1 MTASVSYSTIERI
14 GTILVDSPPVNA
26 LSHGVRQGLVD
37 ALSAA
42 ATDDTDI
49 TILRCAG
56 RTFIAGADITEFGK
70 PPQAPALAT
79 VLEAL
84 ESHPKPVIAAI
95 HGTALG
101 GGLELALCCD
111 YRMVV
116 ETAKVGLPEVNLG
129 LLPGAG
135 GTQRLPR
142 LTGLKTAID
151 MITSGRPLSA
161 NDAQVAGIVDE
172 VSGDDLAQAAT
183 DFAAELLRR
192 GAGKRLTKDIP
203 LQFSDDDI
211 ALLSGARDTI
221 AKRLKGQT
229 APQRILDCLNAAG
242 TAPFEEGLKF
252 ERQAFEACM
261 ADPQSSALRY
271 QFFAERAAAK
281 VQGMSPDTEAASVR
295 QVGIIG
301 AGTMGGGI
309 AMCFA
314 QAGFRVTLVDQD
326 QDGLDRGM
334 GIIRKNYDISV
345 QRGRLSADQVSSF
358 LSHLEATTDWEMLK
372 GADLVIEAVFENLEL
387 KQQVFKQLDDICDPH
402 TILASNTSYQSI
414 DALAAVTNRPER
426 VVGMHFFSPAN
437 VMRLLEVV
445 RGDASN
451 DATLQ
456 TAMSVGKRIGKVC
469 VLSGMCYGF
478 IGNRML
484 RHYGREAALCVMEGA
499 SPAQVDSAMERWGMA
514 MGPLAVGDLAGLDIG
529 YKAREQLTDEEK
541 GPRVNYLL
549 ADRLVE
555 AGRLGQKSGSGYY
568 RYDAATRTREEDPIV
583 SEIIEATRS
592 ELGIKPREITEEE
605 IVDRLTLALANE
617 GACIL
622 EEGIAQRASDI
633 DVVYCHGYG
642 FPRFR
647 GGPMHAAEARGL
659 QSVVDRIEE
668 FQETLNPD
676 NWVLAPLL
684 AKLSSE
690 GGNFYDVNI

>member
-1 MTASVSYSTIERI
+1 MTASVSYTVTGQI
-14 GTILVDSPPVNA
+14 GNIVIDSPPVNA
-26 LSHGVRQGLVD
+26 LSRAVRQGIIECLKV
-37 ALSAA
+37 AEA
-42 ATDDTDI
+42 DDTEVVV
-49 TILRCAG
+49 LRCEG

-84 ESHPKPVIAAI
+84 ESHPKPVVAAI

-111 YRMVV
+111 YRLAAA
-116 ETAKVGLPEVNLG
+116 TAKVGLPEVNLG

-142 LTGLKTAID
+142 LTGLKMAID

-161 NDAQVAGIVDE
+161 GGAQAAGIVDE
-172 VSGDDLAQAAT
+172 VSDDDLQQAAL
-183 DFAAELLRR
+183 DFAGELLSR
-192 GAGKRLTKDIP
+192 GAGKRLTRDIP
-203 LQFSDDDI
+203 FQLNDDDT

-229 APQRILDCLNAAG
+229 APQRILDCLSAAG
-242 TAPFEEGLKF
+242 TVPFEDGLKV

-261 ADPQSSALRY
+261 ADPQSSALRH

-281 VQGMSPDTEAASVR
+281 IQGMTPDTEAQAVKH
-295 QVGIIG
+295 VGIIG

-314 QAGFRVTLVDQD
+314 QAGFQVTMVDQD
-326 QDGLDRGM
+326 QEGIDRGL
-334 GIIRKNYDISV
+334 GTIRKNYDISV
-345 QRGRLSADQVSSF
+345 QRGRLSSDQVTGY
-358 LSHLEATTDWEMLK
+358 LANLEATTDWQALQ
-372 GADLVIEAVFENLEL
+372 GADLIIEAVYENLEL
-387 KQQVFKQLDDICDPH
+387 KQQVFQRLDEICDAH

-445 RGDASN
+445 RGGAS
-451 DATLQ
+451 DDTTLT
-456 TAMSVGKRIGKVC
+456 TAMAVGKQIGKVC

-499 SPAQVDSAMERWGMA
+499 SPAQVDQAMEQWGMA
-514 MGPLAVGDLAGLDIG
+514 MGPMAVGDLAGLDIG
-529 YKAREQLTDEEK
+529 YRAREQLSDEEK
-541 GPRVNYLL
+541 GPRINYLL

-555 AGRLGQKSGSGYY
+555 AGRLGQKSGAGYY
-568 RYDAATRTREEDPIV
+568 RYDPETRARQEDPVV
-583 SEIIEATRS
+583 SGIIEATRA
-592 ELGIKPREITEEE
+592 ELGITARELTAEE

-617 GACIL
+617 GARIL

-659 QSVVDRIEE
+659 SSVVDRITQ
-668 FQETLNPD
+668 FRQTLNPD
-676 NWVLAPLL
+676 NWTLAPLL
-684 AKLSSE
+684 ERLASN
-690 GGNFYDVNI
+690 GGSLKDAS

>member
-1 MTASVSYSTIERI
+1 MTASVSYTVTGQI
-14 GTILVDSPPVNA
+14 GNIVIDSPPVNA
-26 LSHGVRQGLVD
+26 LSRAVRQGIIECLKV
-37 ALSAA
+37 AEA
-42 ATDDTDI
+42 DDTEVVV
-49 TILRCAG
+49 LRCEG

-84 ESHPKPVIAAI
+84 ESHPKPVVAAI

-111 YRMVV
+111 YRLAAA
-116 ETAKVGLPEVNLG
+116 TAKVGLPEVNLG

-142 LTGLKTAID
+142 LTGLKMAID

-161 NDAQVAGIVDE
+161 GGAQAAGIVDE
-172 VSGDDLAQAAT
+172 VSDDDLQQAAL
-183 DFAAELLRR
+183 DFAGELLSR
-192 GAGKRLTKDIP
+192 GAGKRLTRDIP
-203 LQFSDDDI
+203 FQLNDDDT

-229 APQRILDCLNAAG
+229 APQRILDCLSAAG
-242 TAPFEEGLKF
+242 TVPFEDGLKV

-261 ADPQSSALRY
+261 ADPQSSALRH

-281 VQGMSPDTEAASVR
+281 IQGMTPDTEAQAVKH
-295 QVGIIG
+295 VGIIG

-314 QAGFRVTLVDQD
+314 QAGFQVTLVDQD
-326 QDGLDRGM
+326 QAGIDRGL
-334 GIIRKNYDISV
+334 GTIRKNYDISV
-345 QRGRLSADQVSSF
+345 QRGRLSSDQVTGY
-358 LSHLEATTDWEMLK
+358 LANLEATTDWQALQ
-372 GADLVIEAVFENLEL
+372 GADLIIEAVYENLEL
-387 KQQVFKQLDDICDPH
+387 KQQVFQRLDEICDAH

-445 RGDASN
+445 RGGAS
-451 DATLQ
+451 DDTTLT
-456 TAMSVGKRIGKVC
+456 TAMAVGKQIGKVC

-499 SPAQVDSAMERWGMA
+499 SPAQVDQAMEQWGMA
-514 MGPLAVGDLAGLDIG
+514 MGPMAVGDLAGLDIG
-529 YKAREQLTDEEK
+529 YRAREQLSDEEK
-541 GPRVNYLL
+541 GPRINYLL

-555 AGRLGQKSGSGYY
+555 AGRLGQKSGAGYY
-568 RYDAATRTREEDPIV
+568 RYDPETRARQEDPVV
-583 SEIIEATRS
+583 SDIIEATRA
-592 ELGIKPREITEEE
+592 ELGITARELTAEE

-617 GACIL
+617 GARIL

-659 QSVVDRIEE
+659 SSVVDRITQ
-668 FQETLNPD
+668 FRQTLNPD
-676 NWVLAPLL
+676 NWALAPLL
-684 AKLSSE
+684 ERLASN
-690 GGNFYDVNI
+690 GGSLKDAS

>member
-1 MTASVSYSTIERI
+1 MTASVSYSTTERI

-26 LSHGVRQGLVD
+26 LSHSVRQGLVD
-37 ALSAA
+37 ALKAA
-42 ATDDTDI
+42 ANDDTDI
-49 TILRCAG
+49 TVLRCAG

-70 PPQAPALAT
+70 PPRAPSLAT

-111 YRMVV
+111 YRLAV

-151 MITSGRPLSA
+151 MITSGRPLNAS
-161 NDAQVAGIVDE
+161 DAHAAGIVDE
-172 VSGDDLAQAAT
+172 VSGDDHAQAAT
-183 DFAAELLRR
+183 SFAGELLKR

-203 LQFSDDDI
+203 LAFSDEDS
-211 ALLSGARDTI
+211 ALLSSARGTI

-229 APQRILDCLNAAG
+229 APQRILDCLLAAG
-242 TAPFEEGLKF
+242 TLSFEEGLKC

-261 ADPQSSALRY
+261 ADPQSSALRH

-281 VQGMSPDTEAASVR
+281 IQGLAKDTEALPVKH
-295 QVGIIG
+295 VGIIG

-326 QDGLDRGM
+326 QDGIDRGM
-334 GIIRKNYDISV
+334 NIIRKNYDISV
-345 QRGRLSADQVSSF
+345 QRGRLSADQVTAF
-358 LSHLEATTDWEMLK
+358 LANLEATTDWQALK
-372 GADLVIEAVFENLEL
+372 GADLIIEAVFENLEL
-387 KQQVFKQLDDICDPH
+387 KQQVFRTLDEICEPH

-414 DALAAVTNRPER
+414 DALAAVTDRPER
-426 VVGMHFFSPAN
+426 IVGMHFFSPAN

-445 RGDASN
+445 RGDASD
-451 DATLQ
+451 DATLK
-456 TAMSVGKRIGKVC
+456 TAMAVGKQIGKVC

-499 SPAQVDSAMERWGMA
+499 SPAQVDQAMEQWGMA
-514 MGPLAVGDLAGLDIG
+514 MGPMAVGDLAGLDIG
-529 YKAREQLTDEEK
+529 YRAREQLSDEEK
-541 GPRVNYLL
+541 GPRKNYLL

-555 AGRLGQKSGSGYY
+555 AGRLGQKSGAGYY
-568 RYDAATRTREEDPIV
+568 RYDAATRAREEDPIV
-583 SEIIEATRS
+583 TEIIDATRA
-592 ELGIKPREITEEE
+592 ELGITPREISEDE

-617 GACIL
+617 GARIL
-622 EEGIAQRASDI
+622 DEGIAQRASDI

-647 GGPMHAAEARGL
+647 GGPMHAVEARGL
-659 QSVVDRIEE
+659 QSVVGRIQE
-668 FQETLNPD
+668 FQQTLDPG
-676 NWVLAPLL
+676 NWELAPLL
-684 AKLSSE
+684 ERLSND
-690 GGNFYDVNI
+690 GGSLKDV

>member
-1 MTASVSYSTIERI
+1 MTAPVSYSTIDRI

-26 LSHGVRQGLVD
+26 LSHSVRQGLVD
-37 ALSAA
+37 ALNAA
-42 ATDDTDI
+42 AGDDTDI
-49 TILRCAG
+49 TVLRCAG

-84 ESHPKPVIAAI
+84 ESHPKPVVAAI

-111 YRMVV
+111 YRLAAA
-116 ETAKVGLPEVNLG
+116 TAKVGLPEVNLG

-142 LTGLKTAID
+142 LTGLKMAID

-161 NDAQVAGIVDE
+161 GDAQAAGIVDE
-172 VSGDDLAQAAT
+172 VSDDDLQQAAL
-183 DFAAELLRR
+183 DFAGELLSR
-192 GAGKRLTKDIP
+192 GAGKRLTRDIP
-203 LQFSDDDI
+203 FQLNDEDT

-229 APQRILDCLNAAG
+229 APQRILDCLSAAG
-242 TAPFEEGLKF
+242 TVPFEDGLKV

-281 VQGMSPDTEAASVR
+281 IQGMTPDTEAQAVKH
-295 QVGIIG
+295 VGIIG

-314 QAGFRVTLVDQD
+314 QAGFQVTLVDQD
-326 QDGLDRGM
+326 QEGIDRGL
-334 GIIRKNYDISV
+334 GTIRKNYDISV
-345 QRGRLSADQVSSF
+345 QRGRLSSDQVTGY
-358 LSHLEATTDWEMLK
+358 LANLEATTDWQALE
-372 GADLVIEAVFENLEL
+372 GADLIIEAVFENLEL
-387 KQQVFKQLDDICDPH
+387 KQQVFKQLDEICDAR

-445 RGDASN
+445 RGGAS
-451 DATLQ
+451 DDTTLT
-456 TAMSVGKRIGKVC
+456 TAMAVGKQIGKVC

-499 SPAQVDSAMERWGMA
+499 SPAQVDQAMEQWGMA
-514 MGPLAVGDLAGLDIG
+514 MGPMAVGDLAGLDIG
-529 YKAREQLTDEEK
+529 YRAREQLSDEEK
-541 GPRVNYLL
+541 GPRINYLL
-549 ADRLVE
+549 VDRLVE
-555 AGRLGQKSGSGYY
+555 AGRLGQKSGAGYY
-568 RYDAATRTREEDPIV
+568 RYDPETRARQEDPVV
-583 SEIIEATRS
+583 SDIIEATRA
-592 ELGIKPREITEEE
+592 ELGITARELTAEE

-617 GACIL
+617 GARIL

-659 QSVVDRIEE
+659 NAVAERIVH
-668 FQETLNPD
+668 FQQTLNPD
-676 NWVLAPLL
+676 NWALAPLL
-684 AKLSSE
+684 ERLASN
-690 GGNFYDVNI
+690 GGSLKDAS

>member
-1 MTASVSYSTIERI
+1 MTASVSYTVTGQI
-14 GTILVDSPPVNA
+14 GNIVIDSPPVNA
-26 LSHGVRQGLVD
+26 LSRAVRQGIIECLKV
-37 ALSAA
+37 AEA
-42 ATDDTDI
+42 DDTEVVV
-49 TILRCAG
+49 LRCEG

-84 ESHPKPVIAAI
+84 ESHPKPVVAAI

-111 YRMVV
+111 YRLAAA
-116 ETAKVGLPEVNLG
+116 TAKVGLPEVNLG

-142 LTGLKTAID
+142 LTGLKMAID

-161 NDAQVAGIVDE
+161 GDAKAAGIVDE
-172 VSGDDLAQAAT
+172 VGDDDLQQAVI
-183 DFAAELLRR
+183 DFADELLSR
-192 GAGKRLTKDIP
+192 GVGKRLTRDIP
-203 LQFSDDDI
+203 FQINDDDT

-229 APQRILDCLNAAG
+229 APQRILDCLSAAG
-242 TAPFEEGLKF
+242 TVPFEDGLKV

-261 ADPQSSALRY
+261 ADPQSSALRH

-281 VQGMSPDTEAASVR
+281 IQGMTPDTEAQAVKH
-295 QVGIIG
+295 VGIIG

-314 QAGFRVTLVDQD
+314 QAGFQVTLVDQD
-326 QDGLDRGM
+326 QEGIDRGL
-334 GIIRKNYDISV
+334 GTIRKNYDISV
-345 QRGRLSADQVSSF
+345 QRGRLSSDQVTGY
-358 LSHLEATTDWEMLK
+358 LANLEATTDWQALQ
-372 GADLVIEAVFENLEL
+372 GADLIIEAVYENLEL
-387 KQQVFKQLDDICDPH
+387 KQQVFQRLDEICDAH

-445 RGDASN
+445 RGGASD
-451 DATLQ
+451 DATLT
-456 TAMSVGKRIGKVC
+456 TAMAVGKQIGKVC

-499 SPAQVDSAMERWGMA
+499 SPAQVDQAMEQWGMA
-514 MGPLAVGDLAGLDIG
+514 MGPMAVGDLAGLDIG
-529 YKAREQLTDEEK
+529 YRAREQLSDEEK
-541 GPRVNYLL
+541 GPRINYLL

-555 AGRLGQKSGSGYY
+555 AGRLGQKSGAGYY
-568 RYDAATRTREEDPIV
+568 RYDPDTRARQEDPVV
-583 SEIIEATRS
+583 SDIIEATRA
-592 ELGIKPREITEEE
+592 ELGITARELTAEE

-617 GACIL
+617 GARIL

-659 QSVVDRIEE
+659 HAVAERIAH
-668 FQETLNPD
+668 FQQTLDPD
-676 NWVLAPLL
+676 NWALAPLL
-684 AKLSSE
+684 ERLARN
-690 GGNFYDVNI
+690 GGSLKDGS

>member
-1 MTASVSYSTIERI
+1 MTASVSYTVTGQI
-14 GTILVDSPPVNA
+14 GNIVIDSPPVNA
-26 LSHGVRQGLVD
+26 LSQAVRQGIIECLKV
-37 ALSAA
+37 AEA
-42 ATDDTDI
+42 DDTEVVV
-49 TILRCAG
+49 LRCEG

-84 ESHPKPVIAAI
+84 ESHPKPVVAVI

-111 YRMVV
+111 YRLAAA
-116 ETAKVGLPEVNLG
+116 TAKVGLPEVNLG

-161 NDAQVAGIVDE
+161 GDAQAAGIVDE
-172 VSGDDLAQAAT
+172 VTDDDLQQAAL
-183 DFAAELLRR
+183 DFAGELLSR
-192 GAGKRLTKDIP
+192 GAGKRLTRDIP
-203 LQFSDDDI
+203 FQLNDDDT

-229 APQRILDCLNAAG
+229 APQRILDCLSAAG
-242 TAPFEEGLKF
+242 TVPFEDGLKV

-261 ADPQSSALRY
+261 ADPQSSALRH

-281 VQGMSPDTEAASVR
+281 IQGMAPDTEAQAVKH
-295 QVGIIG
+295 VGIIG

-314 QAGFRVTLVDQD
+314 QAGFQVTLVDQD
-326 QDGLDRGM
+326 QEGIDRGL
-334 GIIRKNYDISV
+334 GTIRKNYDISV
-345 QRGRLSADQVSSF
+345 QRGRLSSDQVTGY
-358 LSHLEATTDWEMLK
+358 LANLEATTDWQALQ
-372 GADLVIEAVFENLEL
+372 GADLIIEAVYENLEL
-387 KQQVFKQLDDICDPH
+387 KQQVFQRLDEICDAH

-445 RGDASN
+445 RGGAS
-451 DATLQ
+451 DDTTLT
-456 TAMSVGKRIGKVC
+456 TAMAVGKQIGKVC

-499 SPAQVDSAMERWGMA
+499 SPAQVDQAMEQWGMA
-514 MGPLAVGDLAGLDIG
+514 MGPMAVGDLAGLDIG
-529 YKAREQLTDEEK
+529 YRAREQLSDEEK
-541 GPRVNYLL
+541 GPRINYLL
-549 ADRLVE
+549 VDRLVE
-555 AGRLGQKSGSGYY
+555 AGRLGQKSGAGYY
-568 RYDAATRTREEDPIV
+568 RYDPETRARQEDPVV
-583 SEIIEATRS
+583 SDIIEATRA
-592 ELGIKPREITEEE
+592 ELGITARELTAEE

-617 GACIL
+617 GARIL

-659 QSVVDRIEE
+659 NAVAERIAH
-668 FQETLNPD
+668 FQQTLNPD
-676 NWVLAPLL
+676 NWALAPLL
-684 AKLSSE
+684 ERLASN
-690 GGNFYDVNI
+690 GGSLKDAS

>member
-1 MTASVSYSTIERI
+1 MTASVSYTVTGQI
-14 GTILVDSPPVNA
+14 GNIVIDSPPVNA
-26 LSHGVRQGLVD
+26 LSQAVRQGIIECLKV
-37 ALSAA
+37 AEA
-42 ATDDTDI
+42 DDTEVVV
-49 TILRCAG
+49 LRCEG

-84 ESHPKPVIAAI
+84 ESHPKPVVAVI

-111 YRMVV
+111 YRLAVA
-116 ETAKVGLPEVNLG
+116 TAKVGLPEVNLG

-161 NDAQVAGIVDE
+161 GDAQAAGIVDE
-172 VSGDDLAQAAT
+172 VTDDDLQQAAL
-183 DFAAELLRR
+183 DFAGELLSR
-192 GAGKRLTKDIP
+192 GAGKRLTRDIP
-203 LQFSDDDI
+203 FQLNDDDT

-229 APQRILDCLNAAG
+229 APQRILDCLSAAG
-242 TAPFEEGLKF
+242 TVPFEDGLKV

-261 ADPQSSALRY
+261 ADPQSSALRH

-281 VQGMSPDTEAASVR
+281 IQGMAPDTEAQAVKH
-295 QVGIIG
+295 VGIIG

-314 QAGFRVTLVDQD
+314 QAGFQVTLVDQD
-326 QDGLDRGM
+326 QEGIDRGL
-334 GIIRKNYDISV
+334 GTIRKNYDISV
-345 QRGRLSADQVSSF
+345 QRGRLSSDQVTGY
-358 LSHLEATTDWEMLK
+358 LANLEATTDWQALQ
-372 GADLVIEAVFENLEL
+372 GADLIIEAVYENLEL
-387 KQQVFKQLDDICDPH
+387 KQQVFQRLDEICDAH

-445 RGDASN
+445 RGGAS
-451 DATLQ
+451 DDTTLT
-456 TAMSVGKRIGKVC
+456 TAMAVGKQIGKVC

-499 SPAQVDSAMERWGMA
+499 SPAQVDQAMEQWGMA
-514 MGPLAVGDLAGLDIG
+514 MGPMAVGDLAGLDIG
-529 YKAREQLTDEEK
+529 YRAREQLSDEEK
-541 GPRVNYLL
+541 GPRINYLL
-549 ADRLVE
+549 VDRLVE
-555 AGRLGQKSGSGYY
+555 AGRLGQKSGAGYY
-568 RYDAATRTREEDPIV
+568 RYDPETRARQEDPVV
-583 SEIIEATRS
+583 SDIIEATRA
-592 ELGIKPREITEEE
+592 ELGITARELTAEE

-617 GACIL
+617 GARIL

-659 QSVVDRIEE
+659 NAVAERIAH
-668 FQETLNPD
+668 FQQTLNPD
-676 NWVLAPLL
+676 NWALAPLL
-684 AKLSSE
+684 ERLASN
-690 GGNFYDVNI
+690 GGSLKDAS

>member
-1 MTASVSYSTIERI
+1 MTASVSYTVTGQI
-14 GTILVDSPPVNA
+14 GNIVIDSPPVNA
-26 LSHGVRQGLVD
+26 LSRAVRQGIIECLKV
-37 ALSAA
+37 AEA
-42 ATDDTDI
+42 DDTEVVV
-49 TILRCAG
+49 LRCEG

-84 ESHPKPVIAAI
+84 ESHPKPVVAAI

-111 YRMVV
+111 YRLAAA
-116 ETAKVGLPEVNLG
+116 TAKVGLPEVNLG

-142 LTGLKTAID
+142 LTGLKMAID

-161 NDAQVAGIVDE
+161 GDAQAAGIVDE
-172 VSGDDLAQAAT
+172 VTDDDLQQAAL
-183 DFAAELLRR
+183 DFAGELLSR
-192 GAGKRLTKDIP
+192 GAGKRLTRDIP
-203 LQFSDDDI
+203 FQLNDDDT

-229 APQRILDCLNAAG
+229 APQRILDCLSAAG
-242 TAPFEEGLKF
+242 TVPFEDGLKV

-261 ADPQSSALRY
+261 ADPQSSALRH

-281 VQGMSPDTEAASVR
+281 IQGMTPDTEAQAVKH
-295 QVGIIG
+295 VGIIG

-314 QAGFRVTLVDQD
+314 QAGFQVTLVDQD
-326 QDGLDRGM
+326 QAGIDRGL
-334 GIIRKNYDISV
+334 GTIRKNYDISV
-345 QRGRLSADQVSSF
+345 QRGRLSSDQVTGY
-358 LSHLEATTDWEMLK
+358 LANLEATTDWQALQ
-372 GADLVIEAVFENLEL
+372 GADLTIEAVYENLEL
-387 KQQVFKQLDDICDPH
+387 KQQVFQRLDEICDAH

-445 RGDASN
+445 RGGAS
-451 DATLQ
+451 DDTTLT
-456 TAMSVGKRIGKVC
+456 TAMAVGKQIGKVC

-499 SPAQVDSAMERWGMA
+499 SPAQVDQAMEQWGMA
-514 MGPLAVGDLAGLDIG
+514 MGPMAVGDLAGLDIG
-529 YKAREQLTDEEK
+529 YRAREQLSDEEK
-541 GPRVNYLL
+541 GPRINYLL

-555 AGRLGQKSGSGYY
+555 AGRLGQKSGAGYY
-568 RYDAATRTREEDPIV
+568 RYDPETRARQEDPV
-583 SEIIEATRS
+583 VEEIIEATRA
-592 ELGIKPREITEEE
+592 ELGITARELTAEE

-617 GACIL
+617 GARIL

-659 QSVVDRIEE
+659 HAVAERIAH
-668 FQETLNPD
+668 FQQTLDPD
-676 NWVLAPLL
+676 NWALAPLL
-684 AKLSSE
+684 ERLASN
-690 GGNFYDVNI
+690 GGSLKDAS

>member
-1 MTASVSYSTIERI
+1 MTASVSYSTTDRI

-26 LSHGVRQGLVD
+26 LSHSVRQGLVD
-37 ALSAA
+37 ALNAA
-42 ATDDTDI
+42 ASDDTDI
-49 TILRCAG
+49 TVLRCAG

-111 YRMVV
+111 YRLAL

-142 LTGLKTAID
+142 LTGLQIAID
-151 MITSGRPLSA
+151 MITSGRPLNA
-161 NDAQVAGIVDE
+161 GDAQAAGIVDE
-172 VSGDDLAQAAT
+172 VSDDDLAR
-183 DFAAELLRR
+183 AAEAFAKDLLGR
-192 GAGKRLTKDIP
+192 GAGKRLTKDMTLP
-203 LQFSDDDI
+203 LDDADT
-211 ALLSGARDTI
+211 ALLSGARDTV
-221 AKRLKGQT
+221 AKRFKGQT
-229 APQRILDCLNAAG
+229 APQRILDCLHAAG
-242 TAPFEEGLKF
+242 TVPFEEGLKI

-261 ADPQSSALRY
+261 ADPQSSALRH

-281 VQGMSPDTEAASVR
+281 IEGMVAGTEAKPIKR
-295 QVGIIG
+295 VGIIG

-314 QAGFRVTLVDQD
+314 QTGFQVTLVDQD
-326 QDGLDRGM
+326 QAGLDRGM
-334 GIIRKNYDISV
+334 GTIRKNYDISM
-345 QRGRLSADQVSSF
+345 QRGRLSSDQVSAF
-358 LSHLEATTDWEMLK
+358 LSNLEATTDWERLK
-372 GADLVIEAVFENLEL
+372 GTDLIIEAVFENLEL
-387 KQQVFKQLDDICDPH
+387 KQQVFKQLDEICDPH

-414 DALAAVTNRPER
+414 DALAAVTNRPDR

-445 RGDASN
+445 RGDASD

-456 TAMSVGKRIGKVC
+456 TAMSVGKQIGKVC

-499 SPAQVDSAMERWGMA
+499 SPAQVDQAMEQWGMA
-514 MGPLAVGDLAGLDIG
+514 MGPMAVGDLAGLDIG
-529 YKAREQLTDEEK
+529 YRAREQLSDEEK
-541 GPRVNYLL
+541 GPRKNYLL

-555 AGRLGQKSGSGYY
+555 AGRLGQKSGAGYY
-568 RYDAATRTREEDPIV
+568 RYDPETRARQEDPVVADIV
-583 SEIIEATRS
+583 EATRA
-592 ELGIKPREITEEE
+592 ELGITPRDIGAEE
-605 IVDRLTLALANE
+605 
-617 GACIL
+617 
-622 EEGIAQRASDI
+622 
-633 DVVYCHGYG
+633 
-642 FPRFR
+642 
-647 GGPMHAAEARGL
+647 
-659 QSVVDRIEE
+659 
-668 FQETLNPD
+668 
-676 NWVLAPLL
+676 
-684 AKLSSE
+684 
-690 GGNFYDVNI
+690 

>member
-1 MTASVSYSTIERI
+1 MTASVSYSTTDRI
-14 GTILVDSPPVNA
+14 GTISIDSPPVNA
-26 LSHGVRQGLVD
+26 LSHSVRQGLVD
-37 ALSAA
+37 ALNAA
-42 ATDDTDI
+42 AADDTEI
-49 TILRCAG
+49 VILRCEG

-111 YRMVV
+111 YRLAA
-116 ETAKVGLPEVNLG
+116 EAAKVGLPEVNLG

-142 LTGLKTAID
+142 LTGVKTAID

-161 NDAQVAGIVDE
+161 NDAHAAGIVDE
-172 VSGDDLAQAAT
+172 VSGEDLARAAT
-183 DFAAELLRR
+183 DFAEELLKR

-203 LQFSDDDI
+203 LAFNDEDS
-211 ALLSGARDTI
+211 ALLSSARDTI
-221 AKRLKGQT
+221 AKRFKGQT
-229 APQRILDCLNAAG
+229 APQRILDCLHAAG
-242 TAPFEEGLKF
+242 TVPFEEGLKV

-261 ADPQSSALRY
+261 ADPQSSALRH

-281 VQGMSPDTEAASVR
+281 IEGMAAGTEAKPVKR
-295 QVGIIG
+295 VGIIG

-314 QAGFRVTLVDQD
+314 QAGFQVTLVDQD
-326 QDGLDRGM
+326 QAGLDRGL
-334 GIIRKNYDISV
+334 GTIRKNYDISV
-345 QRGRLSADQVSSF
+345 QRGRLSTDQVTAF
-358 LSHLEATTDWEMLK
+358 LANLKATTDWQALK
-372 GADLVIEAVFENLEL
+372 GADLIIEAVFENLEL
-387 KQQVFKQLDDICDPH
+387 KQQVFRQLDEICNAH

-445 RGDASN
+445 RGDASD
-451 DATLQ
+451 DATLT
-456 TAMSVGKRIGKVC
+456 TAMAVGKQIGKVC

-499 SPAQVDSAMERWGMA
+499 SPAQVDQAMEQWGMA
-514 MGPLAVGDLAGLDIG
+514 MGPMAVGDLAGLDIG
-529 YKAREQLTDEEK
+529 YRAREQLSDAEK
-541 GPRVNYLL
+541 GPRINYLL

-555 AGRLGQKSGSGYY
+555 AGRLGQKSGAGYY
-568 RYDAATRTREEDPIV
+568 RYDPETRARQEDPVVADIV
-583 SEIIEATRS
+583 EATRA
-592 ELGIKPREITEEE
+592 ELGITPRDIGAEE

-617 GACIL
+617 GARIL
-622 EEGIAQRASDI
+622 DEGIAQRASDI

-659 QSVVDRIEE
+659 QSVADRIER
-668 FQETLNPD
+668 FQQTLDPE

-684 AKLSSE
+684 KRLSSN
-690 GGNFYDVNI
+690 GGSLKDV

>member
-1 MTASVSYSTIERI
+1 MTASVSYTVTGQI
-14 GTILVDSPPVNA
+14 GNIVIDSPPVNA
-26 LSHGVRQGLVD
+26 LSRAVRQGIIECLKV
-37 ALSAA
+37 AEA
-42 ATDDTDI
+42 DDTEVVV
-49 TILRCAG
+49 LRCEG

-84 ESHPKPVIAAI
+84 ESHPKPVVAAI

-111 YRMVV
+111 YRLAAA
-116 ETAKVGLPEVNLG
+116 TAKVGLPEVNLG

-142 LTGLKTAID
+142 LTGLKMAID

-161 NDAQVAGIVDE
+161 GGAQAAGIVDE
-172 VSGDDLAQAAT
+172 VSDDDLQQAAL
-183 DFAAELLRR
+183 DFAGELLSR
-192 GAGKRLTKDIP
+192 GAGKRLTRDIP
-203 LQFSDDDI
+203 FQLNDDDT

-229 APQRILDCLNAAG
+229 APQRILDCLSAAG
-242 TAPFEEGLKF
+242 TVPFEDGLKV

-261 ADPQSSALRY
+261 ADPQSSALRH

-281 VQGMSPDTEAASVR
+281 IQGMTPDTEAQAVKH
-295 QVGIIG
+295 VGIIG

-314 QAGFRVTLVDQD
+314 QAGFQVTLVDQD
-326 QDGLDRGM
+326 QEGIDRGL
-334 GIIRKNYDISV
+334 GTIRKNYDISV
-345 QRGRLSADQVSSF
+345 QRGRLSSNQVTGY
-358 LSHLEATTDWEMLK
+358 LANLEATTDWQALE
-372 GADLVIEAVFENLEL
+372 GADLIIEAVFENLEL
-387 KQQVFKQLDDICDPH
+387 KQQVFKQLDEICDAH

-445 RGDASN
+445 RGGAS
-451 DATLQ
+451 DDTTLT
-456 TAMSVGKRIGKVC
+456 TAMAVGKQIGKVC

-499 SPAQVDSAMERWGMA
+499 SPAQVDQAMEQWGMA
-514 MGPLAVGDLAGLDIG
+514 MGPMAVGDLAGLDIG
-529 YKAREQLTDEEK
+529 YRAREQLSDEEK
-541 GPRVNYLL
+541 GPRINYLL

-555 AGRLGQKSGSGYY
+555 AGRLGQKSGAGYY
-568 RYDAATRTREEDPIV
+568 RYDPETRARQEDPVV
-583 SEIIEATRS
+583 SDIIEATRA
-592 ELGIKPREITEEE
+592 ELGITARELTAEE

-617 GACIL
+617 GARIL

-659 QSVVDRIEE
+659 SSVVDRITQ
-668 FQETLNPD
+668 FRQTLNPD
-676 NWVLAPLL
+676 NWALAPLL
-684 AKLSSE
+684 ERLASN
-690 GGNFYDVNI
+690 GGSLKDAS

>member
-49 TILRCAG
+49 TILRSAG

-151 MITSGRPLSA
+151 MITSGRPLNA

>member
-1 MTASVSYSTIERI
+1 MTASVSYSTTDRI

-26 LSHGVRQGLVD
+26 LSHSVRQGLVD
-37 ALSAA
+37 ALNAA
-42 ATDDTDI
+42 ATDNTDI
-49 TILRCAG
+49 TVLRCAG

-111 YRMVV
+111 YRLAV

-151 MITSGRPLSA
+151 MITSGRPLNAS
-161 NDAQVAGIVDE
+161 DALAAGIVDE

-183 DFAAELLRR
+183 NFAEELLKR
-192 GAGKRLTKDIP
+192 GAGKRLTKDIA
-203 LQFSDDDI
+203 LAFSDKDS
-211 ALLSGARDTI
+211 ALLSSARGTI

-229 APQRILDCLNAAG
+229 APQRILDCLLAAG
-242 TAPFEEGLKF
+242 TVPFEEGLKC

-261 ADPQSSALRY
+261 ADPQSSALRH

-281 VQGMSPDTEAASVR
+281 IQGLAKDTEALPVKH
-295 QVGIIG
+295 VGIIG

-326 QDGLDRGM
+326 QDGIDRGM
-334 GIIRKNYDISV
+334 NIIRKNYDISV
-345 QRGRLSADQVSSF
+345 QRGRLSADQVTAF
-358 LSHLEATTDWEMLK
+358 LANLEATTDWQALK
-372 GADLVIEAVFENLEL
+372 GADLIIEAVFENLEL
-387 KQQVFKQLDDICDPH
+387 KQQVFRTLDEICEPH

-414 DALAAVTNRPER
+414 DALAAVTNRPDR

-445 RGDASN
+445 RGDASD

-456 TAMSVGKRIGKVC
+456 TAMSVGKQIGKVC

-499 SPAQVDSAMERWGMA
+499 SPAQVDQAMEQWGMA
-514 MGPLAVGDLAGLDIG
+514 MGPMAVGDLAGLDIG
-529 YKAREQLTDEEK
+529 YRAREQLSDEEK
-541 GPRVNYLL
+541 GPRKNYLL

-555 AGRLGQKSGSGYY
+555 AGRLGQKSGAGYY
-568 RYDAATRTREEDPIV
+568 RYDPETRARQEDPVVADIV
-583 SEIIEATRS
+583 EATRA
-592 ELGIKPREITEEE
+592 ELGITPRDIGAEE

-617 GACIL
+617 GARIL
-622 EEGIAQRASDI
+622 DEGIAQRASDI

-659 QSVVDRIEE
+659 QSVVERIEE
-668 FQETLNPD
+668 FQQMLDPG

-684 AKLSSE
+684 ERLSND
-690 GGNFYDVNI
+690 GGSLKDV